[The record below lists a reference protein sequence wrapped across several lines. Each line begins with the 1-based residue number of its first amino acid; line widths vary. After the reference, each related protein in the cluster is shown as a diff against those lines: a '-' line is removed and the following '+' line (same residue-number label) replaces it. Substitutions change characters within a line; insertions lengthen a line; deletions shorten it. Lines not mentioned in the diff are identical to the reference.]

1 MGIGL
6 LLYNMWNKKPSVR
19 CKRCG
24 LRYTIDYAECPHCT
38 GLSEQELVELKRVIR
53 KGRIASRLL
62 GKKMLLAA
70 IALIGI
76 LLFITM

>member
-1 MGIGL
+1 MGIGML
-6 LLYNMWNKKPSVR
+6 YYNMRNKKPSAK

-53 KGRIASRLL
+53 AGRIASRQL
-62 GKKMLLAA
+62 GKKLLLTAV
-70 IALIGI
+70 ALIVA
-76 LLFITM
+76 LLFVTK